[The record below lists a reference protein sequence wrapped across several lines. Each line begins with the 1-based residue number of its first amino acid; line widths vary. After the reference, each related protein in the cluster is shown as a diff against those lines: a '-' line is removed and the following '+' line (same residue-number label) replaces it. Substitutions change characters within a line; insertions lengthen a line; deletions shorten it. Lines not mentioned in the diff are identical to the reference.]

1 MSSKAKRN
9 GMVTILGRPNV
20 GKSSLLNALLKKKVS
35 IVSHKPQTTRHRIQ
49 GVLHHEDGQIVF
61 VDTPGLHLAAKRAL
75 NKAMNNAAS
84 GAISDVDV
92 VVFVIEAGRWT
103 DEDQAVLEKLAGL
116 PMPVGL
122 VVNKVDLVTDKDALL
137 PELEAHLKRRDFAFI
152 VPLSASKKD
161 NLEALKAELLKRM
174 PEAPALYPPDM
185 DVGHDNGF
193 TVAEL
198 IREKIIR
205 NLHQE
210 LPYTTAVEIEEYKR
224 EGNLDRISA
233 VIWVEREGQKKIVI
247 GTGGATLKL
256 IGTSARRELEK
267 MLGRKI
273 MLRLWCK
280 VRENWSDDLVALKRF
295 GLSSE

>member
-1 MSSKAKRN
+1 MSRN

-49 GVLHHEDGQIVF
+49 GVLHHEGGQIVF
-61 VDTPGLHLAAKRAL
+61 VDTPGLHRETKKAL
-75 NKAMNNAAS
+75 NRAMNKAAS

-92 VVFVIEAGRWT
+92 ILFVVEACRWT
-103 DEDQAVLEKLAGL
+103 DEDAAVLEKLTNVEV
-116 PMPVGL
+116 PVGL
-122 VVNKVDLVTDKDALL
+122 VVNKVDLIPDKEKLL
-137 PELEAHLKRRDFAFI
+137 PELEVHLKRRDFAFI
-152 VPLSASKKD
+152 VPVSASKKD
-161 NLEALKAELLKRM
+161 NLDALKEELLKRM
-174 PEAPALYPPDM
+174 PEAEPMYPPEL
-185 DVGHDNGF
+185 DVGHSKGF

-210 LPYTTAVEIEEYKR
+210 LPYATTVTVENYKR
-224 EGNLDRISA
+224 DGNLDRIDA

-247 GTGGATLKL
+247 GKGGASLKL

-267 MLGRKI
+267 MLDRKI

-280 VRENWSDDLVALKRF
+280 VKENWSDDALSLKRF
-295 GLSSE
+295 GLTPD